1 MPSLTLVKLLWCGQG
16 MTTLVEIYD
25 DGVEKDAADYLA
37 LIDCGGSPTYGKGA
51 VTHIKDKVA
60 KRTTTPNK
68 MLDLVVI
75 SHQDDDH
82 NSLLG
87 ALGKELKTID
97 ARVGSVHIGGRS
109 WIQGNKDTV
118 NEFLTAVGYPAG
130 TVVFDAPAQS
140 NYPGGGTA
148 PTHFAVHNDVK
159 FRLLISNLSVP
170 GATDDIVRNGSS
182 AVVVVDNGIN
192 TVVLPGDA
200 TYQTMREI
208 NTRLGGAQ
216 LTPQVLALEIPHHG
230 ALRTAVE
237 NYSTSGRKKTDFTW
251 TIIENFA
258 TTVMKPKN
266 VGASAGPWNTDNHPV
281 KEVIDVFEG
290 TTDTVPTH
298 TYVAFVFFQN
308 RSTVRWVTLD
318 STRAV
323 QTTIQELTV
332 KQKRAPKKR
341 KVGSGA
347 STAVNKFVHG
357 DIVYRLTGTPGLRPE
372 EMVEFRPR
380 RTFGMHGPDEDVVQA
395 PEP

>member
-25 DGVEKDAADYLA
+25 DGVEKGAADYLA
-37 LIDCGGSPTYGKGA
+37 LIDCGGSPTYGKDA
-51 VTHIKDKVA
+51 VNHIKDKVA

-82 NSLLG
+82 NGLLG

-97 ARVGSVHIGGRS
+97 ARVGSVHIGGLS

-118 NEFLTAVGYPAG
+118 NEFLTAVKYAVG

-140 NYPGGGTA
+140 DYPGGGAA
-148 PTHFAVHNDVK
+148 PTHFAVHKDVK
-159 FRLLISNLSVP
+159 FRLLISNLDVP
-170 GATDDIVRNGSS
+170 GATADIVRNGSS
-182 AVVVVDNGIN
+182 AVVVVDNGVN

-200 TYQTMREI
+200 TFQTMLEI
-208 NTRLGGAQ
+208 NTKLGGAQ

-237 NYSTSGRKKTDFTW
+237 NYAKSGKKKTDFTW
-251 TIIENFA
+251 TIIEDFA
-258 TTVMKPKN
+258 TKVMKPKN

-281 KEVIDVFEG
+281 QEVIDVFIG
-290 TTDTVPTH
+290 TTDTVPSH
-298 TYVAFVFFQN
+298 TYVAFVFFQKKTMVQWA
-308 RSTVRWVTLD
+308 TVTTL
-318 STRAV
+318 RAV
-323 QTTIQELTV
+323 ETTIRQLILH
-332 KQKRAPKKR
+332 QKKR
-341 KVGSGA
+341 KLNAPPAAPPADFVVG
-347 STAVNKFVHG
+347 H
-357 DIVYRLTGTPGLRPE
+357 IVYRLTGTPGLRPE
-372 EMVEFRPR
+372 EMVEFRPC